1 MTLGSPRP
9 TPIARGTRSSSA
21 PHSPACPRS
30 TTPSP
35 LRVARVL
42 DVGCGGGWSS
52 IALARAYPW
61 ATVLGVDTD
70 QPSVDLAVANA
81 HDAGLGERVRFLCQD
96 AASLPEGT
104 TDVTFGFEC
113 VHDMPRPV
121 EVLSAVRRTLAL
133 GGSLIV
139 MDEAVADTSPPTATT
154 WSRSCTE

>member
-1 MTLGSPRP
+1 M
-9 TPIARGTRSSSA
+9 
-21 PHSPACPRS
+21 
-30 TTPSP
+30 
-35 LRVARVL
+35 
-42 DVGCGGGWSS
+42 
-52 IALARAYPW
+52 
-61 ATVLGVDTD
+61 LGVDID